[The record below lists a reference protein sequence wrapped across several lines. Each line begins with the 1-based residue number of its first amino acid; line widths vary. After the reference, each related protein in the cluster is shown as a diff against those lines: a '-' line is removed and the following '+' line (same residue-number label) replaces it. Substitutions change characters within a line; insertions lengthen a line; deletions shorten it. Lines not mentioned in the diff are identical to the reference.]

1 MRELLEKL
9 DQRQLKLIMLG
20 TLTLLTGA
28 LFAYVVWPQTK
39 AYREALQSRAV
50 LDNVGANENLP
61 EELANLQKD
70 VAVLQQRLH
79 GDMANLPAEQMEA
92 YIVGRL
98 QGISWRNSV
107 ELVSV
112 EPRQGGM
119 VEEFREILF
128 NVELTGNYFDLYE
141 WVREVARELG
151 FVVIKEYEMTPLG
164 EAEEEPP
171 LAVKLTLAS
180 YRAVQP

>member
-1 MRELLEKL
+1 MDELLEKL
-9 DQRQLKLIMLG
+9 DHRQLKLIMIG

-28 LFAYVVWPQTK
+28 SFAYVVWPQTK
-39 AYREALQSRAV
+39 AYREALHSRAV
-50 LDNVGANENLP
+50 LDNAGANENLP
-61 EELANLQKD
+61 DELARLRDD

-98 QGISWRNSV
+98 QGISWRNRV

-112 EPRQGGM
+112 EPREGDM

-128 NVELTGNYFDLYE
+128 KVELAGNYFDLYE

-151 FVVIKEYEMTPLG
+151 FVVIKEYEMSPLG
-164 EAEEEPP
+164 QTEAEPR

-180 YRAVQP
+180 YRAMQP